1 MSRVR
6 YVKGNV
12 VEITGGNYKVYSND
26 NIEIHSGDKIIQTGE
41 EKGVSFGKPKSPPA
55 PEIVAKCVVEFR
67 PHNNWTGE
75 FGFDWMRMADTG
87 LSGDLWYKTII
98 GKKINDTPS
107 VADEKEYKK
116 LMQKFTVMK
125 VNFTKDFYIIP
136 WLSLYKGKTAK
147 LSLKLNIKESPKKFE
162 FKYDD
167 KLFKLNHT
175 EISKKSKGKHTL
187 PDYLQITCIE
197 TFNQDKFI
205 DVLADSQL
213 VGRIKVHKNGKIDRK
228 KLNVLLVKVRT
239 NVRSTPKGEIGDIT
253 SEKSKLE
260 KHLRQALITPNVVE
274 EFADLSKDATFNKT
288 LVKTGFITYGTDA
301 KGHSLLHNYMLKN
314 YDFKKKYPNHFIIYV
329 FGLSGVSSGTPAGG
343 EAYDIN
349 SDNSVVFDIASRK
362 STCLVHELLHSLGL
376 YHSFDT
382 SGEFTFKYKQ
392 TENIMD
398 YSDTR
403 RTIWKWQWDLIRKHS
418 LVKPE

>member
-1 MSRVR
+1 MTYISI
-6 YVKGNV
+6 VKGKII
-12 VEITGGNYKVYSND
+12 ETTGGNYDSYAQED
-26 NIEIHSGDKIIQTGE
+26 IITSSAKSITEVGL
-41 EKGVSFGKPKSPPA
+41 EKGVMYAQTPKNPPA
-55 PEIVAKCVVEFR
+55 PEIVGKCVVEFR

-75 FGFDWMRMADTG
+75 FGFDWMRMADTS

-98 GKKINDTPS
+98 GKKINNTPS
-107 VADEKEYKK
+107 VADEKEYKS
-116 LMQKFTVMK
+116 LMRKFTVMK

-147 LSLKLNIKESPKKFE
+147 LSLKLNIKESPKKLE

-167 KLFKLNHT
+167 KLFKLNHI
-175 EISKKSKGKHTL
+175 EISQKSKGKHTL

-205 DVLADSQL
+205 DVLADSLL
-213 VGRIKVHKNGKIDRK
+213 VGRIKVHRNGKVDRK
-228 KLNVLLVKVRT
+228 KLNVVLVKVRT
-239 NVRSTPKGEIGDIT
+239 DVGGLKEGKVTD
-253 SEKSKLE
+253 EKSKLE

-274 EFADLSKDATFNKT
+274 AFADLSKDTTFNKT
-288 LVKTGFITYGTDA
+288 LVKTGIITYGRDA

-329 FGLSGVSSGTPAGG
+329 FGLPGVSSGTPAGG

-403 RTIWKWQWDLIRKHS
+403 RTIWKWQWDSIRKHS